1 MQETGFLVSSSH
13 RNDLFSLSCV
23 EEAGLKPRLF
33 CCTRPRPTM
42 NTAPS
47 NPDSPLQNRIA
58 AVKSSLRCFVYSLIG
73 LVPLIGIPFAVAA
86 IVRSRQVQKAAS
98 PDWNPGDRY
107 LNAARRIGPLGF
119 LTSAIF
125 VFLVGFVLP
134 AFWRGLGTCSCS
146 PTSDTG
152 LQPSAWPCLCFRTP
166 TGAL

>member
-1 MQETGFLVSSSH
+1 MQGTGDLVSSLH

-23 EEAGLKPRLF
+23 EEAGLKFRLF
-33 CCTRPRPTM
+33 CCTRPSTTM
-42 NTAPS
+42 KAAPS

-86 IVRSRQVQKAAS
+86 IVRSRQVRRAVS
-98 PDWNPGDRY
+98 SNWNPGDRY

-125 VFLVGFVLP
+125 VLLVGFLLP
-134 AFWRGLGTCSCS
+134 AFWRDLGSCS
-146 PTSDTG
+146 FGST
-152 LQPSAWPCLCFRTP
+152 
-166 TGAL
+166 